1 MKKMTV
7 ERLSIAVL
15 TPDPENARTH
25 DDANVR
31 VIAGSLEQFGQRK
44 PIVITADNV
53 IVAGNGTVRA
63 AQSLGWSDIDAVR
76 VPADWSDMKVKA
88 FALADN
94 RTAEMAEWNVTVL
107 DEQLQALTFDGFE
120 ISAFGFDSQ
129 ELPAE
134 SEWSDLND
142 AVKDRSGT
150 QQMTFVVSDDQV
162 ETIQQALRVSKS
174 LGEFD
179 QSENVNG
186 NGNALARVCEM
197 FLGNHGG

>member
-1 MKKMTV
+1 MTV